1 MTSNGKKL
9 QKSASGNTALDKES
23 IVELMKTVFEE
34 EFAKQQQQISKIIE
48 NNLVITKQE
57 IGKLREEIND
67 LKKSI
72 EFTENV
78 LEEKV
83 AKVEQNVC
91 ELQGKFK
98 KVEEDVT
105 YMNDY
110 IEDAEN
116 IHNKLVELE
125 DRSRRNNIRIDG
137 IKERNKES
145 WEECE
150 RRVHSMLKERLDI
163 ENVERERAH
172 RAGRKDRNKPR
183 TIVCKLLRFKNK
195 QKIFFQKSKTS

>member
-1 MTSNGKKL
+1 MISNGKKL
-9 QKSASGNTALDKES
+9 QKSASGNTTLDKES
-23 IVELMKTVFEE
+23 IVGLMKTVFEE

-48 NNLVITKQE
+48 KNLVITKQE

-105 YMNDY
+105 YTNDY

-116 IHNKLVELE
+116 IHNKLVELQ
-125 DRSRRNNIRIDG
+125 DHLRRNNIRMT
-137 IKERNKES
+137 E
-145 WEECE
+145 
-150 RRVHSMLKERLDI
+150 
-163 ENVERERAH
+163 
-172 RAGRKDRNKPR
+172 
-183 TIVCKLLRFKNK
+183 
-195 QKIFFQKSKTS
+195 

>member
-48 NNLVITKQE
+48 SNLIITKQE

-78 LEEKV
+78 LEEKL
-83 AKVEQNVC
+83 E
-91 ELQGKFK
+91 
-98 KVEEDVT
+98 
-105 YMNDY
+105 
-110 IEDAEN
+110 
-116 IHNKLVELE
+116 KL
-125 DRSRRNNIRIDG
+125 SRTFVG
-137 IKERNKES
+137 YK
-145 WEECE
+145 
-150 RRVHSMLKERLDI
+150 
-163 ENVERERAH
+163 
-172 RAGRKDRNKPR
+172 
-183 TIVCKLLRFKNK
+183 
-195 QKIFFQKSKTS
+195 